1 MALDEGHYH
10 IYFFCCNN
18 LWKSKFM
25 AVEKPGKLRE
35 VFFPYGTVTYSE
47 CCMESCV
54 IELLFA
60 VIFSIFF

>member
-25 AVEKPGKLRE
+25 AVEKRGKLRE
-35 VFFPYGTVTYSE
+35 VFFPTV
-47 CCMESCV
+47 
-54 IELLFA
+54 LLHTLNVVWRVA
-60 VIFSIFF
+60 